1 MVPICLLMCRY
12 NGGSDRFG
20 GSAAAAPMPS
30 GPERYITGHK
40 ATPHKLHLPMLSY
53 LFRKPVLCGMSC

>member
-1 MVPICLLMCRY
+1 MVPICLLVCRY

-20 GSAAAAPMPS
+20 GSAAAAPMPG

-40 ATPHKLHLPMLSY
+40 ATPHKLHSLISLPEACRVWHVPLT
-53 LFRKPVLCGMSC
+53 